1 MSKLNIFT
9 DGGARGNPGPAAIG
23 ILVVTETG
31 QVLAKISR
39 KIGVTTNNVAEYNAV
54 VVALEWLIKNQPI
67 ILSSNQQINKNKYQ
81 EIHFYLDSTLVV
93 NQLNGLFKIKNGKLQ
108 ELLFKIKLLEQ
119 ALKTPVYYQ
128 FIPREK
134 NYIADSLVNQALDQ
148 K

>member
-9 DGGARGNPGPAAIG
+9 DGGARGNPGPAAVG
-23 ILVVTETG
+23 ILVKAETG

-39 KIGVTTNNVAEYNAV
+39 KIGVSTNNVAEYNAV

-67 ILSSNQQINKNKYQ
+67 IQSTNHQINKNKDQ

-119 ALKTPVYYQ
+119 ALVIPVYYQ

-134 NYIADSLVNQALDQ
+134 NYIADLLVNQALDQ
-148 K
+148 I